1 MRMSEGRDEESEG
14 RYEDDR
20 IEVANKSA
28 EPDNS
33 MTSLPGGRS
42 CWYLG

>member
-1 MRMSEGRDEESEG
+1 MRMSEGRDEKSEG

-28 EPDNS
+28 DPDY
-33 MTSLPGGRS
+33 TVA
-42 CWYLG
+42 